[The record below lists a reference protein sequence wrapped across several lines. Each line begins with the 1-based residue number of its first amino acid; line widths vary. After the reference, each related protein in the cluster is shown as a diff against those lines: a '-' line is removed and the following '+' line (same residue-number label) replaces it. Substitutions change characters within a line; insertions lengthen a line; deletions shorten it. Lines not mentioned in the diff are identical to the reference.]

1 MTFEEL
7 MKVTE
12 YHTKLSVADTYT
24 GHHRKW
30 DPEYIFE
37 DFEEV
42 FGDWYNRRVSYIE
55 IRKDRWMLIELE
67 YEGE

>member
-12 YHTKLSVADTYT
+12 YHTRLVVTDMYT
-24 GHHRKW
+24 GHHRDW
-30 DPEYIFE
+30 NPEYIFE
-37 DFEEV
+37 DFGDV

-55 IRKDRWMLIELE
+55 IRKNRVMYIELE